1 MHNILEQYTIEQK
14 NWPNVTEAI
23 ATILYSHTYA
33 SNRLHYICRLIAML
47 TCLTILSSWGTFIL
61 WNKPPNFKFIITDQ
75 FGEVLNVDTLN
86 ESLHPN
92 GFVINW
98 AIDAIARLYSIDYVN
113 YRAQLQSQRHN
124 LTTRGWNN
132 FQDAMKISG
141 NFQAILGNQYIT
153 TAIPTSSGTIIKTG
167 SIQRRY
173 AWKVKIPL
181 KIVYRTSNDASKLS
195 QNTITQ
201 NLDMLV
207 TVIRVPRYLNSTGL
221 GIRAIVAEQ
230 TESILPITF

>member
-1 MHNILEQYTIEQK
+1 MHNITEQCSTEQK

-23 ATILYSHTYA
+23 AVILYFHTYA

-47 TCLTILSSWGTFIL
+47 TCLTILSSLGTYIL
-61 WNKPPNFKFIITDQ
+61 WNKPPNYKFIITDQ
-75 FGEVLNVDTLN
+75 YGKVLKVDSLN
-86 ESLHPN
+86 DSIHPN
-92 GFVINW
+92 DYVIKW
-98 AIDAIARLYSIDYVN
+98 VVDAITRLYSVDYVN

-153 TAIPTSSGTIIKTG
+153 TAVPTSSGTITKTG
-167 SIQRRY
+167 SIQGRF

-181 KIVYRTSNDASKLS
+181 KIVYRASNDANKLS

-201 NLDMLV
+201 NLAMLV
-207 TVIRVPRYLNSTGL
+207 TVIRVPRHLNSKGL

-230 TESILPITF
+230 TESTLPFTF